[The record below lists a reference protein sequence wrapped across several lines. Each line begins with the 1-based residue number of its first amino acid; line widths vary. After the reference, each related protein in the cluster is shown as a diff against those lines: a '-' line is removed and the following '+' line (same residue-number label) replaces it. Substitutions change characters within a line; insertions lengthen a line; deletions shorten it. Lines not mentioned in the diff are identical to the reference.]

1 MNKIVG
7 VEIKKEEWPN
17 GHKIWRGIEVT
28 DDVWERVESYVKYA
42 TEGLRNT
49 VIENA
54 IKKVVKEHSNPNH
67 QSEWLARELAGK
79 FNYVDDGVIR
89 FDWAHFERVLK
100 ENGVPMVGKWVNLP
114 RSGQPGWISAY
125 QENGRERLEVEVARN
140 RVLKFDGKEIMA
152 PKEWINEM
160 TEKHN
165 RVLGFFGRYSSKERV
180 IVKSGVLPHSPA
192 ARWLTTPGIDAQ

>member
-1 MNKIVG
+1 MPIDKGSNLAMNKV
-7 VEIKKEEWPN
+7 VEIEIEREEWPN

-28 DDVWERVESYVKYA
+28 NDVWERVESYVKYA

-54 IKKVVKEHSNPNH
+54 INKVVKEHSNPNH

-100 ENGVPMVGKWVNLP
+100 ENGVPMEGKWVNLP
-114 RSGQPGWISAY
+114 SSGQRPEY
-125 QENGRERLEVEVARN
+125 RETGREKLAIEVARN
-140 RVLKFDGKEIMA
+140 RVLKFDGKEIMP

-160 TEKHN
+160 LEKHN
-165 RVLGFFGRYSSKERV
+165 RVLEV
-180 IVKSGVLPHSPA
+180 
-192 ARWLTTPGIDAQ
+192 